1 MWTLLHKL
9 KIVTCLMLATFLW
22 YVLVGIKVP
31 DKPPNYVL
39 NSDFKFPDV
48 PQNVNEHGIPLVVH
62 QMWKDRN
69 IPQKWQ
75 TTRKDCMKLNHE
87 YTHILWTDEMLYNFI
102 WNKYSW
108 FYTVFIRYRYNIQRV
123 DVTRYFLLYHYG
135 GVYLDLDLICKSS
148 LRSIFKGMNAT
159 QTTFLAAAKVDGVTN
174 SFMASVPRSEFF
186 KHVIYELP
194 VNVHGKF
201 ELFRHTTIIFST
213 GPQFVSHCWRTFK
226 NRNEIVVMT
235 LDKFD
240 GVHFKNQLMNE
251 WHSFDT
257 NVVQCW

>member
-1 MWTLLHKL
+1 
-9 KIVTCLMLATFLW
+9 
-22 YVLVGIKVP
+22 
-31 DKPPNYVL
+31 
-39 NSDFKFPDV
+39 
-48 PQNVNEHGIPLVVH
+48 
-62 QMWKDRN
+62 
-69 IPQKWQ
+69 
-75 TTRKDCMKLNHE
+75 
-87 YTHILWTDEMLYNFI
+87 
-102 WNKYSW
+102 
-108 FYTVFIRYRYNIQRV
+108 
-123 DVTRYFLLYHYG
+123 
-135 GVYLDLDLICKSS
+135 
-148 LRSIFKGMNAT
+148 MNAT
-159 QTTFLAAAKVDGVTN
+159 QITFLAAAKVDGVTN

-257 NVVQCW
+257 NVVEFFQFNYVAIFSVTLCVIVIIFVQRRRRCLWVGLSVGSLKRPTDRGREWGWKEVDCKKSVATLS